1 MGLTGRETQDFSAI
15 KNTHKSQRFK
25 ISERKLV
32 SHADVSSRRNR
43 ATAEGM
49 LQLQKAR
56 TELARGSFHYR
67 AAAACNRSVSLNRF
81 VTKCYFTQMSG
92 VLLYCLPRFYF
103 ECLSWCICPF
113 IMYETCMTWRLWS
126 ILWGRWINTCNCI
139 CRTYC
144 LVTEPFSG
152 AELSAAG
159 MDVTLEVNWC
169 SRGNPTCSDI

>member
-1 MGLTGRETQDFSAI
+1 MCPRDVTEPQ
-15 KNTHKSQRFK
+15 QRGCYNFK
-25 ISERKLV
+25 RPVPNLQ
-32 SHADVSSRRNR
+32 
-43 ATAEGM
+43 EG
-49 LQLQKAR
+49 AFT
-56 TELARGSFHYR
+56 TELLRHGTGVSL
-67 AAAACNRSVSLNRF
+67 SLNRF
-81 VTKCYFTQMSG
+81 VTKYDFTQMSG

-126 ILWGRWINTCNCI
+126 ILWGRWINICNCI